1 MEHLKRITVL
11 KLINIIYFFI
21 IVTSLVTYLFYSEY
35 PNKLSDKLITTLLLS
50 ILIVDSCVKIK
61 KLINSKKKYM
71 RINDREK
78 YAEEVKQIQD
88 KKSLLNYKKNKRS
101 FTIMIFVQLFAIF
114 LGIIS
119 ILGHIYTGYSNT
131 YLIFFIIM
139 ILCEIS
145 LMTYYLFADRFQL
158 KNNLNIL

>member
-1 MEHLKRITVL
+1 MEHLKRISVL

-21 IVTSLVTYLFYSEY
+21 IVTSLVTYLFYSEH
-35 PNKLSDKLITTLLLS
+35 PNELSDKLITTLLLS
-50 ILIVDSCVKIK
+50 ILIVDSCIKIK

-88 KKSLLNYKKNKRS
+88 KKSLLNYKRNKKS
-101 FTIMIFVQLFAIF
+101 FILLIFVQLFAIF
-114 LGIIS
+114 LGINS

-131 YLIFFIIM
+131 YLIF
-139 ILCEIS
+139 LS
-145 LMTYYLFADRFQL
+145 L
-158 KNNLNIL
+158 